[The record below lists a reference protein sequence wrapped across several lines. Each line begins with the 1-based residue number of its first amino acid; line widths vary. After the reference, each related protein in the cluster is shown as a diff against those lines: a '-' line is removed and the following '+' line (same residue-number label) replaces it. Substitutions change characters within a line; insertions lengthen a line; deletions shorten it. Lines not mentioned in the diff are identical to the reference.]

1 MIKISEII
9 ITFKGLFGVN
19 FKNFF
24 KKFKK
29 FNAYNNLDK
38 KMLKYLDYQ
47 NGFYIDCGAN
57 DGINQSTTWFYEK
70 NKNWKGMLI
79 EPIPST
85 FDNLKK
91 NRGKGNI
98 FANVALVSNAFKKE
112 NLEIYFNTKDTL
124 IGSALNNKRNQ
135 ESAIVKAI
143 TLSKLLEDQKIQ
155 KNIDFFS
162 LDVEGY
168 EFEVLEG
175 IDFKEFKFKYI
186 LVETSNPQKLHDL
199 LLMNDY
205 TFVERL
211 SNFNFKDF
219 PEYGDYLYKNND
231 NTI

>member
-85 FDNLKK
+85 FNNLKK

-124 IGSALNNKRNQ
+124 IGSVLNNKRNQ

-143 TLSKLLEDQKIQ
+143 TLSKLMEDQKIQ

-168 EFEVLEG
+168 ELEVLEG
-175 IDFKEFKFKYI
+175 INFKKFKFKYI
-186 LVETSNPQKLHDL
+186 LVETSNPQKLQDL
-199 LLMNDY
+199 FSINGY

-211 SNFNFKDF
+211 SNFNFNDS

>member
-1 MIKISEII
+1 MIKIFEII
-9 ITFKGLFGVN
+9 IIFKGLFGVN

-29 FNAYNNLDK
+29 FNAYHNLDK